1 MGSVSKFITV
11 MSLVLSLGQPT
22 LAEDWGTKSG
32 REEALEE
39 LKDFDPSVRRSA
51 LARLAETGISE
62 DVPYMLRLL
71 RDDNFA
77 VRGMADQAITGL
89 WLRLDNLSAKRL
101 FVKAIGALQSG
112 ESNQAIE
119 YLDAVIEAEPSFSE
133 AWNKRADAWL
143 RLGELDRALADYEI
157 ALQLNPYHY
166 GVMQSCA
173 SIWMERSQ
181 ARKAYDYLSQAI
193 AINPNLDHLRPVIV
207 DLEERLDN
215 DRI

>member
-1 MGSVSKFITV
+1 MGSVSRFITV

-133 AWNKRADAWL
+133 AWNKR
-143 RLGELDRALADYEI
+143 G
-157 ALQLNPYHY
+157 
-166 GVMQSCA
+166 
-173 SIWMERSQ
+173 
-181 ARKAYDYLSQAI
+181 
-193 AINPNLDHLRPVIV
+193 
-207 DLEERLDN
+207 
-215 DRI
+215 

>member
-1 MGSVSKFITV
+1 MGSVSRFITV

-89 WLRLDNLSAKRL
+89 WLRLKLFRLCTFLFLAGKSIYTRL
-101 FVKAIGALQSG
+101 FFK
-112 ESNQAIE
+112 
-119 YLDAVIEAEPSFSE
+119 SF
-133 AWNKRADAWL
+133 L
-143 RLGELDRALADYEI
+143 Y
-157 ALQLNPYHY
+157 
-166 GVMQSCA
+166 C
-173 SIWMERSQ
+173 
-181 ARKAYDYLSQAI
+181 
-193 AINPNLDHLRPVIV
+193 
-207 DLEERLDN
+207 N
-215 DRI
+215 DVVFCMANYCGTTF